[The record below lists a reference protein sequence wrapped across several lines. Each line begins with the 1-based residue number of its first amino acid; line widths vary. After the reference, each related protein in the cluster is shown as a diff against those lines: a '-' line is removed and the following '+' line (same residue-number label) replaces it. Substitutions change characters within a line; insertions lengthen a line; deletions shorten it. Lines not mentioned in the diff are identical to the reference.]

1 MSVNCKM
8 RVKYFWESFMK
19 LRGELE
25 RALKEEDE
33 AALEELRGEIDG
45 MLEKVC
51 GCKALIERNA
61 DGFFE
66 FTLDTGP
73 NKTVQYIA
81 ALIRQNAPR
90 ALVEDWIINAWL
102 PPFTS
107 KAANAAVRIKDK
119 VYTGADFT
127 VFYEI
132 DEENK
137 CLHAQV
143 YCPGYRDILDEE
155 RKREMSAYM
164 LELFL
169 GELELEARIAS
180 VEAVDEPAADCENF
194 CLLPNFYEDVCDI
207 IIAHDWLEYHDPTSI
222 YMVYKLNEQPVH
234 DTLRNDMKLI
244 ITTNALLQ
252 EEVLQGNDD
261 SCKDF
266 KDKGGEYGYLYYE
279 NPYEDEKNA
288 LIRQTMEKRLDEQLQ
303 KLSIA
308 HTIGGAIGTFYS
320 YIDVA
325 VFDPDAFAIIL
336 EDLNTKISFALHY
349 QPFMSE

>member
-252 EEVLQGNDD
+252 EEVLQRNYD

-279 NPYEDEKNA
+279 N
-288 LIRQTMEKRLDEQLQ
+288 LMRMKR
-303 KLSIA
+303 
-308 HTIGGAIGTFYS
+308 TR
-320 YIDVA
+320 
-325 VFDPDAFAIIL
+325 
-336 EDLNTKISFALHY
+336 
-349 QPFMSE
+349 

>member
-1 MSVNCKM
+1 
-8 RVKYFWESFMK
+8 
-19 LRGELE
+19 
-25 RALKEEDE
+25 
-33 AALEELRGEIDG
+33 
-45 MLEKVC
+45 
-51 GCKALIERNA
+51 
-61 DGFFE
+61 
-66 FTLDTGP
+66 
-73 NKTVQYIA
+73 
-81 ALIRQNAPR
+81 
-90 ALVEDWIINAWL
+90 
-102 PPFTS
+102 
-107 KAANAAVRIKDK
+107 
-119 VYTGADFT
+119 
-127 VFYEI
+127 
-132 DEENK
+132 
-137 CLHAQV
+137 
-143 YCPGYRDILDEE
+143 
-155 RKREMSAYM
+155 M

-252 EEVLQGNDD
+252 EEVLQRNYD

-308 HTIGGAIGTFYS
+308 RTIGGAIGTFYS

>member
-8 RVKYFWESFMK
+8 RVKYFWENFMAM
-19 LRGELE
+19 REELE
-25 RALKEEDE
+25 SALREEDE
-33 AALEELRGEIDG
+33 AQLEELRGEIDR

-90 ALVEDWIINAWL
+90 ELVEDWIINAWL

-107 KAANAAVRIKDK
+107 KAANAAVRIKDH
-119 VYTGADFT
+119 VYSGADFT

-132 DEENK
+132 DETNK
-137 CLHAQV
+137 CLHTQV
-143 YCPGYRDILDEE
+143 YCPGYRDILDED
-155 RKREMSAYM
+155 RKRDMSAYM

-180 VEAVDEPAADCENF
+180 VQAIDEPLSDGENF

-207 IIAHDWLEYHDPTSI
+207 IIANDWLEYHDPTSI
-222 YMVYKLNEQPVH
+222 YMVYKLSEQPVH

-266 KDKGGEYGYLYYE
+266 HDKGGEYGYLYYE
-279 NPYEDEKNA
+279 NPYTDEKNA

-303 KLSIA
+303 KLSVA
-308 HTIGGAIGTFYS
+308 RTIGGAIGEFYS

-325 VFDPDAFAIIL
+325 IFDPDAFAIIL

>member
-1 MSVNCKM
+1 M
-8 RVKYFWESFMK
+8 
-19 LRGELE
+19 
-25 RALKEEDE
+25 
-33 AALEELRGEIDG
+33 
-45 MLEKVC
+45 
-51 GCKALIERNA
+51 
-61 DGFFE
+61 
-66 FTLDTGP
+66 
-73 NKTVQYIA
+73 
-81 ALIRQNAPR
+81 
-90 ALVEDWIINAWL
+90 
-102 PPFTS
+102 
-107 KAANAAVRIKDK
+107 RIKDH
-119 VYTGADFT
+119 VYSGADFT

-252 EEVLQGNDD
+252 EEVLQRNYD